1 MVVVKV
7 EGYRGEL
14 PVGVNLAD
22 RNSFERPKSHEFVRL
37 LRLFCNVLREKP
49 VSHLHGTARIP
60 IEALL
65 RDSGTPWRFLRRLK
79 ALNYNEKADVVFEGH
94 LYIVI

>member
-37 LRLFCNVLREKP
+37 LSRGNTT
-49 VSHLHGTARIP
+49 ST
-60 IEALL
+60 
-65 RDSGTPWRFLRRLK
+65 
-79 ALNYNEKADVVFEGH
+79 LN
-94 LYIVI
+94 